1 MDDELLLSVIRAGGR
16 RWESLL
22 VKAIAAHLRRS
33 LAAGDE
39 HFEDVA
45 GRLEDC
51 LLDALCSLRAV
62 NAARGGRGDQDEALA
77 EAGESL
83 ARLSASLAEM
93 RCDALAAAR
102 PSGRDR
108 QVTG

>member
-1 MDDELLLSVIRAGGR
+1 MAMHDELLMSVISAGGQ

-22 VKAIAAHLRRS
+22 ARAIAAHLRRS

-39 HFEDVA
+39 AFEDVA
-45 GRLEDC
+45 GRLEDW

-62 NAARGGRGDQDEALA
+62 NAARGSRGDQGEALA

-83 ARLSASLAEM
+83 VRLSACLAEM
-93 RCDALAAAR
+93 RCDALAATKGE
-102 PSGRDR
+102 SKK
-108 QVTG
+108 

>member
-1 MDDELLLSVIRAGGR
+1 MHDELLMSVISAGGQ

-22 VKAIAAHLRRS
+22 AKAIEALLRRS

-39 HFEDVA
+39 AFEDVA
-45 GRLEDC
+45 GRLEDW

-62 NAARGGRGDQDEALA
+62 NAARGGRGDQSEALA

-83 ARLSASLAEM
+83 VRLSVCLAET
-93 RCDALAAAR
+93 RCAALAAANGE
-102 PSGRDR
+102 SKK
-108 QVTG
+108 

>member
-1 MDDELLLSVIRAGGR
+1 MAMHDELLMSVISAGGQ

-22 VKAIAAHLRRS
+22 ARAVAAHLRRS

-39 HFEDVA
+39 VFEDVA
-45 GRLEDC
+45 GRLEDW

-77 EAGESL
+77 EAGDAL
-83 ARLSASLAEM
+83 VRLSVCLKEL
-93 RCDALAAAR
+93 RCDALAGAP
-102 PSGRDR
+102 PS
-108 QVTG
+108 